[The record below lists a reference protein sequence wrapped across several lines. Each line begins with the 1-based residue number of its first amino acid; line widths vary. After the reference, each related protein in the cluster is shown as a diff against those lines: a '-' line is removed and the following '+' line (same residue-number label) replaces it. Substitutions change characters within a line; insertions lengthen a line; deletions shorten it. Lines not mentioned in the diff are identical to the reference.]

1 MLKQFRIEIDY
12 PRQLLFLEPQDT
24 KEPPDFDTVG
34 LVLYIDP
41 VGRLVVRAIS
51 SSASEVTR
59 RNILPGDVVVQIDGV
74 PEVHQSLLAAA
85 EELSGTVG
93 DQKKLRI
100 LRNGK
105 SMNVTAE
112 VARIL

>member
-1 MLKQFRIEIDY
+1 VPGLFHGKEAV
-12 PRQLLFLEPQDT
+12 LFLEPQDT
-24 KEPPDFDTVG
+24 KELPDFDTVS
-34 LVLYIDP
+34 LVLYIEP

-59 RNILPGDVVVQIDGV
+59 RNILPGDVVVQINGV

-93 DQKKLRI
+93 EQKKLRI

-105 SMNVTAE
+105 SLNLTAE